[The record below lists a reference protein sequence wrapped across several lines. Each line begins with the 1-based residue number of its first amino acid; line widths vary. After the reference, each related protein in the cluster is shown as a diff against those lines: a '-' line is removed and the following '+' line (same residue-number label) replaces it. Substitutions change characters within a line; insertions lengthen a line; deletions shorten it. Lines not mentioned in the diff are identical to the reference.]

1 MLPRAP
7 RALEREHTGAA
18 TAAVRLGVQV
28 PVQVASAVLMLLSA
42 GWAEARL
49 NAADIWAI
57 TALFFFLVLLAATQ
71 DIAVDGWALTL
82 LSRHNI
88 GYACWLQ
95 PQHQAPSCRP
105 LSGEC
110 MPGRAVVHLCM
121 SFIAFRSLLNMFCMC
136 MVLPESQRS
145 NLSSQVCL

>member
-1 MLPRAP
+1 M
-7 RALEREHTGAA
+7 
-18 TAAVRLGVQV
+18 QV

-49 NAADIWAI
+49 NAADIWAV

-88 GYACWLQ
+88 GCDSIPVTNATAELIWLMHACN
-95 PQHQAPSCRP
+95 AP
-105 LSGEC
+105 E
-110 MPGRAVVHLCM
+110 HLYHATERTRKCVPP
-121 SFIAFRSLLNMFCMC
+121 A
-136 MVLPESQRS
+136 VLP
-145 NLSSQVCL
+145 

>member
-1 MLPRAP
+1 M
-7 RALEREHTGAA
+7 A
-18 TAAVRLGVQV
+18 TKAVRLCTQV

-49 NAADIWAI
+49 NAADIWAV

-88 GYACWLQ
+88 GCDSILATRRGSVRRLRSCRSSRRTCCCCARPALSRLLHCTNYQGSATRMAYACLNILGVC
-95 PQHQAPSCRP
+95 PSCHR
-105 LSGEC
+105 SGTRFE
-110 MPGRAVVHLCM
+110 AYT
-121 SFIAFRSLLNMFCMC
+121 I
-136 MVLPESQRS
+136 
-145 NLSSQVCL
+145 

>member
-1 MLPRAP
+1 MRLTAVWAVKRKHRAM
-7 RALEREHTGAA
+7 AA
-18 TAAVRLGVQV
+18 KAVRLCMQV

-49 NAADIWAI
+49 NAADIWAV

-88 GYACWLQ
+88 GCETSLQ
-95 PQHQAPSCRP
+95 QLDQ
-105 LSGEC
+105 
-110 MPGRAVVHLCM
+110 
-121 SFIAFRSLLNMFCMC
+121 
-136 MVLPESQRS
+136 
-145 NLSSQVCL
+145 LSSCLLPAWLMHAWKACHVSVHQVYHSKQVSET

>member
-1 MLPRAP
+1 MLLTAVWVVKRKHRAM
-7 RALEREHTGAA
+7 A
-18 TAAVRLGVQV
+18 TKAVCLCMQV

-49 NAADIWAI
+49 NAADIWAV

-88 GYACWLQ
+88 GCDITSATAPVVELFASPLADACLESLPCICASFLPLQ
-95 PQHQAPSCRP
+95 TS
-105 LSGEC
+105 
-110 MPGRAVVHLCM
+110 V
-121 SFIAFRSLLNMFCMC
+121 
-136 MVLPESQRS
+136 
-145 NLSSQVCL
+145 